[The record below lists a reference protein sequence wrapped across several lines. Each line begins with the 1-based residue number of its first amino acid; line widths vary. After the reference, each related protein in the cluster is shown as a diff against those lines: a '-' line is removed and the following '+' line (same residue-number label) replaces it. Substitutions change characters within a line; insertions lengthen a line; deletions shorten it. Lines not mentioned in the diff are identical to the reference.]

1 MTTPKP
7 TDGEIAEELTSVL
20 RSEAERVTPE
30 PALHR
35 ILARAHEADTPKSTR
50 RRGHGWLPII
60 GGVVATAGLVAA
72 AILIFGP
79 GQEKQPTPPPAKTC
93 AVQVQAGCP
102 VDLAV
107 YLTRTDLTTLASV
120 GITVKS
126 SGDVGI
132 DAVQALLQAKSSD
145 TLVNPWN
152 GWDTIPPDSGPIAEV
167 TEVTHADAVIKIDFD
182 RPPTTNMTNLQGE
195 DPRIGKVLIQQL
207 VLTAQSALGT
217 QDPVEIWVKGKPADQ
232 AFGVQLKNEGTDTYR
247 TQSARW
253 SWVEGIRP
261 ETPWQGQ
268 VTRSPVTVSGESST
282 NEGNVRWEITRDG
295 QRVRQGSTMGGG
307 APAEY
312 LPYRFQVELPP
323 GDYTLKLWEPNAAS
337 GPEAWADELFV
348 TYTAFRV
355 R

>member
-20 RSEAERVTPE
+20 RSEADRVTPE
-30 PALHR
+30 PALQK
-35 ILARAHEADTPKSTR
+35 ILARAHEAGPAKTIR
-50 RRGHGWLPII
+50 RRGGGWLPII

-93 AVQVQAGCP
+93 AVQVQEGCP

-107 YLTRTDLTTLASV
+107 YLTRSDLSTLV
-120 GITVKS
+120 GVGVTVKS

-132 DAVQALLQAKSSD
+132 DAVQALLQAKSND

-152 GWDTIPPDSGPIAEV
+152 GWDTVPPDSGPIAEV
-167 TEVTHADAVIKIDFD
+167 TEVTHANAVIKVDFD
-182 RPPTTNMTNLQGE
+182 RPLTTNMTNLQG
-195 DPRIGKVLIQQL
+195 DPHIGKVLIQQL

-217 QDPVEIWVKGKPADQ
+217 QDPVEIWADGKPADQ
-232 AFGVQLKNEGTDTYR
+232 AFGVQLKNVGTDTVN

-261 ETPWQGQ
+261 ETPWQGMA
-268 VTRSPVTVSGESST
+268 TRSPVTVSGQSST
-282 NEGNVRWEITRDG
+282 FEGNVRWEITRDG
-295 QRVRQGSTMGGG
+295 DQVRQGHTMGGG
-307 APAEY
+307 APGGY
-312 LPYRFQVELPP
+312 GPYRFRVDLPP
-323 GDYTLKLWEPNAAS
+323 GDYILKLWEPNAAS
-337 GPEAWADELFV
+337 GAEAWTGELFV
-348 TYTAFRV
+348 TYTDFRV
-355 R
+355 K